1 MPARQGAYSF
11 RHGIVYLRPVPA
23 TLDSARMAG
32 SMKKEEVYSKILEVR
47 IIPAVR
53 TSSAE
58 DARFAAHAVSEG
70 GIPIV
75 EMTMTVPG
83 ALGLIKDLVRNE
95 PEVIVGAGTIL
106 DIDTARSCL
115 EAGAAFLTSPGLDVS
130 IVELAV
136 KENVL
141 VMAGAMTPTEV
152 ATAWKAGSDFVK
164 VFPCAPIGGDAYIRA
179 LRGPFPQVPLI
190 AAGGVNQQTAANFIL
205 AGATA
210 LGIGGELIPK
220 AAIELR
226 QPERIRELAR
236 RFLKL
241 VRTARNQM
249 QPKEPLA
256 VHS

>member
-1 MPARQGAYSF
+1 
-11 RHGIVYLRPVPA
+11 
-23 TLDSARMAG
+23 
-32 SMKKEEVYSKILEVR
+32 MKKEEVHSKILEVG

-53 TSSAE
+53 TSSMESAQ
-58 DARFAAHAVSEG
+58 FAAHAVSEG

-83 ALGLIKDLVRNE
+83 ALELIADLVRNE

-106 DIDTARSCL
+106 NVETAHACL
-115 EAGAAFLTSPGLDVS
+115 DAGAAFLTSPGLDLKV
-130 IVELAV
+130 IELAV
-136 KENVL
+136 KDNIL

-164 VFPCAPIGGDAYIRA
+164 VFPCAPIGGDSYIRA
-179 LRGPFPQVPLI
+179 LRGPFPEVPLI

-241 VRTARNQM
+241 VRTARSQM
-249 QPKEPLA
+249 QPKEPA
-256 VHS
+256 PAHH

>member
-1 MPARQGAYSF
+1 
-11 RHGIVYLRPVPA
+11 
-23 TLDSARMAG
+23 
-32 SMKKEEVYSKILEVR
+32 MKKEEVHSKILELGIV
-47 IIPAVR
+47 PAIR

-58 DARFAAHAVSEG
+58 SARFAARAVSEG

-83 ALGLIKDLVRNE
+83 ALELIADLARNE

-106 DIDTARSCL
+106 DTETARACL
-115 EAGAAFLTSPGLDVS
+115 DAGAAFLTSPGLDVKL
-130 IVELAV
+130 VELAA

-152 ATAWKAGSDFVK
+152 NAAWKAGSGFVK

-179 LRGPFPQVPLI
+179 LRGPFPKVPLI

-210 LGIGGELIPK
+210 LGIGSELIPK

-241 VRTARNQM
+241 VRTARSQM
-249 QPKEPLA
+249 RPKEPLVA
-256 VHS
+256 HH

>member
-1 MPARQGAYSF
+1 MR
-11 RHGIVYLRPVPA
+11 
-23 TLDSARMAG
+23 
-32 SMKKEEVYSKILEVR
+32 KEEVYSKIVEVG
-47 IIPAVR
+47 IVPAIR

-58 DARFAAHAVSEG
+58 DARFAGHAVSQG

-75 EMTMTVPG
+75 EITMTVPG
-83 ALGLIKDLVRNE
+83 ALEVIAELVRNE

-106 DIDTARSCL
+106 DTETARSCL
-115 EAGAAFLTSPGLDVS
+115 DAGAAFLTSPGLDVKL
-130 IVELAV
+130 IELAV
-136 KENVL
+136 KQNVL

-152 ATAWKAGSDFVK
+152 ASAWKAGSDFVK

-179 LRGPFPQVPLI
+179 LRGPFPRVPLI

-210 LGIGGELIPK
+210 LGIGSELIPK
-220 AAIELR
+220 AAIDQR

-241 VRTARNQM
+241 VKTARGLM

-256 VHS
+256 VHH

>member
-1 MPARQGAYSF
+1 
-11 RHGIVYLRPVPA
+11 
-23 TLDSARMAG
+23 
-32 SMKKEEVYSKILEVR
+32 MKKEEVQSKILEVG
-47 IIPAVR
+47 IVPAVR
-53 TSSAE
+53 SCSAE
-58 DARFAAHAVSEG
+58 SARFAARAVSEG

-83 ALGLIKDLVRNE
+83 ALELIADLVRNE

-106 DIDTARSCL
+106 DTETARACL
-115 EAGAAFLTSPGLDVS
+115 DAGAVFLTSPGLDVKL
-130 IVELAV
+130 VELAV

-141 VMAGAMTPTEV
+141 AMAGAMTPTEV

-179 LRGPFPQVPLI
+179 LRGPFPNVPLI

-205 AGATA
+205 AGASA

-241 VRTARNQM
+241 VTTARSQM
-249 QPKEPLA
+249 HPKEPFATHHQRLT
-256 VHS
+256 S